1 MKPLTTEPSLVEPDQ
16 PSVGY
21 NVHYHSLVD
30 QRPRIANDSPFE
42 TKEEA
47 IEYAM
52 YFFGATIEEVK
63 PIDKRGKLTLNASF
77 NPLTHGE
84 KHETRKWKQVL

>member
-47 IEYAM
+47 VEYAM

-63 PIDKRGKLTLNASF
+63 PIDKRGK
-77 NPLTHGE
+77 THFE
-84 KHETRKWKQVL
+84 